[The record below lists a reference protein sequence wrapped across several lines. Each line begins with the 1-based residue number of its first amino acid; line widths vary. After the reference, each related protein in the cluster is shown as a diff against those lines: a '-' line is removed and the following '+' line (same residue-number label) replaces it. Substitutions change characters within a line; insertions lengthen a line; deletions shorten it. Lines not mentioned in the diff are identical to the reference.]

1 MKENKYLKWL
11 LIIQSFLPL
20 FLLILIRCFCLNN
33 FKLVSQF
40 FIRLFQKDFGVI
52 LIALNHPDLFSV
64 ILLCLSVIMLI
75 IGIMI
80 YVLFNKIQKF
90 GFCEEHEN
98 IAVDADLTENSVAF
112 FVTYITPLV
121 LDDIGKK
128 RGFLS
133 FAAISI
139 MLILLMRNTNLYYQ
153 NPFLTILGYKS
164 FNFHFPSDENSVYI
178 GITRGDFDAE
188 KIIKR
193 KRISDNVYLVYN
205 KN

>member
-20 FLLILIRCFCLNN
+20 FFLILIRCFCLHS

-40 FIRLFQKDFGVI
+40 FVRLFQKDFGVI

-80 YVLFNKIQKF
+80 YIIFNKIQKF

-98 IAVDADLTENSVAF
+98 IVVDADVTENSVAF

-139 MLILLMRNTNLYYQ
+139 LLILLMRNTNLYYQ

-164 FNFHFPSDENSVYI
+164 FSFHFPSDENSVYV
-178 GITRGDFDAE
+178 GITKGDFDAA